1 MESSISF
8 KRGSKGKS
16 KNEGIQGADNPLMD
30 SPPNSRPPASPPT
43 IVERS
48 TEQNIDMQASGSIV
62 NRTLKLEKDVAD
74 LKSGMG
80 EMLGFLRAMDER
92 SRQVAFLPPNPE
104 PRREALVFQEP
115 RSANNTDEEP
125 KGNAESKTPV
135 GSSGK
140 ESVNVDTRNY
150 GWDDSDE
157 ESDRKKTRSFKNR
170 HSKIGSHSKQKARQ
184 SSKHRR
190 SGGGSDSS
198 PSSHSESSDSKSD
211 SESEDSEASSSSS
224 ENSRDRKR
232 RGRKSFSVID
242 TLRDQDKFDGRVSNV
257 IRSQPDYS
265 KIELKKAYVSSILI
279 FSDQLIR
286 YQRDV
291 QTTLRATT
299 LVDPEV
305 KDKIMAKC
313 RSIRTDRKFYDMSNT
328 MLFKKLQKLVRPL
341 DVDHLIRE
349 LERNLTFMWGT
360 GNKMFWNYDEF
371 YSKYVIFVDKFRRT
385 YKFLTEHN
393 SRVTKDIKWENKPNT
408 VIKVFVDKLGEY
420 GRKVWNRLPKSKF
433 SGLEEFLT
441 QFGEV
446 CVEHKRVAEKA
457 RLVATCYFPEEAG
470 IHKKRPPFQKQGFP
484 GRSPDSKPG
493 VNQIA
498 IKTSSE
504 EEFLSD
510 QAGDDVEA
518 DTLFHEQTSDT
529 KEADP
534 DEETDQQ
541 YEDHAGFQEPDTW
554 NEQPAPTLAAMPVT
568 GVKIVK
574 RPFGAPSSIAPK
586 PGGALGSSTMNNA
599 CFSWAS
605 KGKCDRV
612 KCTYSHDDTA
622 CFKLRNEIIANLQA
636 RNKEL
641 GNKKLG
647 TPGTNSSIAAIRDIN
662 VEDVVQEEFIMD
674 MIPELSLSRS
684 VFHHGTVKVLLNGVE
699 IGIPVEALFDSGSL
713 QASFVSKTFLDRN
726 PDVWNDRITPSIG
739 HATLADKVTKV
750 IILGTVQIPCT
761 FAWEGHEFAQ
771 EIKCHIVE
779 TLSTEIIVGL
789 PHIILHFLELFV
801 KMLQTAVER
810 AMNPQDAVLD
820 VNAVHAYGDDD
831 FAPEDRIPGEI
842 YEPWTHIEQE
852 APEDDEIGL
861 PCSFSYALHYMEV
874 SYEDALIEYE
884 AMFEDHVS
892 ADFFKAVPELR
903 QYLSEE
909 AVKVFVPT
917 NWEGIRINPITIKWK
932 TTLPERDNIRARPVN
947 PRLMAPAKA
956 EFDRLLHYFYRP
968 SNSPHASALVIAP
981 KATKPF
987 IRFCGDYV
995 KKNEHIER
1003 GHFPM
1008 PHVKLTLEKITRF
1021 NVFLDIDWVNAYHQF
1036 PLSED
1041 TSRKLSVVTPWG
1053 QVEPM
1058 FMPEGVSP
1066 ASEIMQ
1072 SVVQKIFGDFDDWLI
1087 AIYDNILVLAY
1098 DYADG
1103 FEKLKK
1109 IVARCKEYNVFLKF
1123 SKTWLGF
1130 PSCEFFG
1137 FKCERHKYQ
1146 LTEKRK
1152 AAIMEIPFPDNISQL
1167 KSFLGT
1173 SVFFHNFVPNF
1184 STLVAPLHDM
1194 TAKTFVWKPSEWKVD
1209 YVQIFEDFKIA
1220 LANSVALYYPD
1231 YDLTWILRTDASETG
1246 IGWIL
1251 MQLKLIKEDPPE
1263 WEHQPL
1269 VFGAEK
1275 FSVQAKKW
1283 FIRDQELYGGFRAM
1297 KSCDY
1302 YLRAKPFIWETDH
1315 ANLQWMEK
1323 ATNARVIRMRVFMQ
1337 GFSFMIRHIPRRQNT
1352 VADWQSKFYSY
1363 PSSFELTLI
1372 QGSDKISE
1380 LLHQIHGHRGG
1391 HHGVARTWELLN
1403 EKCPGHRIPYKFVLD
1418 FVKSCGVCQKFR
1430 VGLDRVFEPIV
1441 RHLKVP
1447 EANTAIG
1454 VDGADMEPD
1463 KNGKRYLYVIRNLF
1477 TKVIGLYPSE
1487 DKTEESLARA
1497 IFRHLTRFGLVN
1509 LIVSDPGS
1517 DMTSRAIQ
1525 LVNQWFGVHHR
1536 LSLVN
1541 RHESNG
1547 VEGGIKDTTRYIVT
1561 LCADERHK
1569 DRWSDDSIICWV
1581 EFIIN
1586 TMSDNET
1593 GVSPYEL
1600 TFGSKSGVNFR
1611 FPEGPFDKTTAS
1623 AYLRS
1628 LNEDLDHL
1636 RGKSKEYQDQ
1646 IVAKRTATN
1655 DPDHQ
1660 NVYQKGDFVL
1670 YKPRQAIK
1678 PSRFSPKFEGPY
1690 EVIEQTKNDVVARH
1704 VNLGVTKTFYVEDL
1718 KIFHGDREDAQK
1730 LSLLD
1735 QDQYEIDRFLAY
1747 RGDPHTRSTMQFL
1760 VRFKDASEVWLPW
1773 SDDIFNTVQYEE
1785 YCRSKSELF
1794 QLVFRVHIAKLQI
1807 SELNKTPIDPA
1818 WVGHVVYVDIR
1829 SYGAMWYE
1837 ELNLPDK
1844 DFTTYVVPYVY
1855 EKLER
1860 RNSRIVAFCELFNER
1875 FLVDHLFVKEY
1886 GSKVMFDKQL
1896 MKLIDSAF
1904 LSEYPGI
1911 APKHTQKRV

>member
-16 KNEGIQGADNPLMD
+16 KNEGNQERDNPIADN
-30 SPPNSRPPASPPT
+30 SPIQKQDIMPPADVARDSET
-43 IVERS
+43 FTDGQEAGSLKDR
-48 TEQNIDMQASGSIV
+48 AS
-62 NRTLKLEKDVAD
+62 KLESDVFE
-74 LKSGMG
+74 LKSSMK
-80 EMLGFLRAMDER
+80 EILGFLRTMDQR
-92 SRQVAFLPPNPE
+92 GQPSQASRNIPE
-104 PRREALVFQEP
+104 ARPAGLRFQEQT
-115 RSANNTDEEP
+115 SASETE
-125 KGNAESKTPV
+125 GESQRVSDLKTPV
-135 GSSGK
+135 RSSAK
-140 ESVNVDTRNY
+140 ESIHLDTRNY
-150 GWDDSDE
+150 GWDDSDG
-157 ESDRKKTRSFKNR
+157 DRRKAPKHRREMRGSRSSS
-170 HSKIGSHSKQKARQ
+170 SK

-190 SGGGSDSS
+190 GGGGSDSS
-198 PSSHSESSDSKSD
+198 SSSSSEGSESDSQESD
-211 SESEDSEASSSSS
+211 ASSSSS
-224 ENSRDRKR
+224 EDSRDRKR
-232 RGRKSFSVID
+232 RGRKSLSVID
-242 TLRDQDKFDGRVSNV
+242 TLRGQDKYDGRASNV

-265 KIELKKAYVSSILI
+265 KIELKKAYVSSILN

-299 LVDPEV
+299 LVDTEV

-313 RSIRTDRKFYDMSNT
+313 RSIRSDRKFYDMSNT
-328 MLFKKLQKLVRPL
+328 MLFKKLQKLVRTL
-341 DVDHLIRE
+341 DVDHLILE
-349 LERNLTFMWGT
+349 LERNVTFTWGT
-360 GNKMFWNYDEF
+360 GSKMFWNFDEF
-371 YSKYVIFVDKFRRT
+371 YSKYIIFVDKFRRT

-393 SRVTKDIKWENKPNT
+393 SRVTKDLKWENKPNT
-408 VIKVFVDKLGEY
+408 VIKVFIDKLGEY

-433 SGLEEFLT
+433 AGFEDFLT
-441 QFGEV
+441 HFGEV

-470 IHKKRPPFQKQGFP
+470 IQRKRTPFTRPGFTK
-484 GRSPDSKPG
+484 GTPDARPG

-498 IKTSSE
+498 MKSPHGDTYAFEGAEESE
-504 EEFLSD
+504 YNDEGDIGDSE
-510 QAGDDVEA
+510 QAPDPKDNEQDTEPDRQA
-518 DTLFHEQTSDT
+518 DSPLES
-529 KEADP
+529 
-534 DEETDQQ
+534 
-541 YEDHAGFQEPDTW
+541 QEPDTW
-554 NEQPAPTLAAMPVT
+554 NNQPDPTLAAVPVT

-574 RPFGAPSSIAPK
+574 RPFGAPSSIAPR
-586 PGGALGSSTMNNA
+586 PSAPSASNNA
-599 CFSWAS
+599 CFAWAT
-605 KGKCDRV
+605 KGRCDRI
-612 KCTYSHDDTA
+612 KCTYSHDETA
-622 CFKLRNEIIANLQA
+622 CAKMRAELITNLQA
-636 RNKEL
+636 RNKEMAS
-641 GNKKLG
+641 KKTG
-647 TPGTNSSIAAIRDIN
+647 PGASISAIRDLN
-662 VEDVVQEEFIMD
+662 TEDMVQEEFIMD

-684 VFHHGTVKVLLNGVE
+684 VFHQGVVRLISNEGTTS
-699 IGIPVEALFDSGSL
+699 IPVEALFDSGSL
-713 QASFVSKTFLDRN
+713 QASFVSKTFLDRD
-726 PDVWNDRITPSIG
+726 PAVWRDRITPSIG

-750 IILGTVQIPCT
+750 GILGTVQVPCT
-761 FAWEGHEFAQ
+761 FAWKGREFSQ
-771 EIKCHIVE
+771 EIKCHVVD
-779 TLSTEIIVGL
+779 TLSTEMIVGL

-801 KMLQTAVER
+801 SMLETAVER
-810 AMNPQDAVLD
+810 AMKPQDTALG
-820 VNAVHAYGDDD
+820 VNAVHAYGNED
-831 FAPEDRIPGEI
+831 FIAEEKEPGEL
-842 YEPWTHIEQE
+842 YEPWTFIDEE
-852 APEDDEIGL
+852 APEDDDIGL
-861 PCSFSYALHYMEV
+861 PCSFSFAIHYMEMSHEEAV
-874 SYEDALIEYE
+874 SEYL
-884 AMFEDHVS
+884 AMFDEHVS
-892 ADFFKAVPELR
+892 PEFYKAVPQLR
-903 QYLSEE
+903 KYLEEE

-917 NWEGIRINPITIKWK
+917 NWEGIRIDPITLKWK
-932 TTLPERDNIRARPVN
+932 PTLPERDNIRARPVN
-947 PRLMAPAKA
+947 PRLMAPAKT
-956 EFDRLLHYFYRP
+956 EFDRLLNYFYRP

-995 KKNEHIER
+995 KKNDHIER

-1008 PHVKLTLEKITRF
+1008 PHVKITLEKITRF

-1053 QVEPM
+1053 QVEPI
-1058 FMPEGVSP
+1058 FLPEGVSP

-1072 SVVQKIFGDFDDWLI
+1072 SAVQTIFGDFDEWMI

-1098 DYADG
+1098 D
-1103 FEKLKK
+1103 FEDAFDKFKK
-1109 IVARCKEYNVFLKF
+1109 VIARCKEFNVFLKF

-1152 AAIMEIPFPDNISQL
+1152 NAIMDIPFPDS
-1167 KSFLGT
+1167 LGT

-1184 STLVAPLHDM
+1184 SELVAPLHDM
-1194 TAKTFVWKPSEWKVD
+1194 TSKTFVWKPSEWKVD
-1209 YVQIFEDFKIA
+1209 YMDVFERFKTA
-1220 LANSVALYYPD
+1220 LVNSVELYYPD
-1231 YDLTWILRTDASETG
+1231 YNLVWILRTDASETG
-1246 IGWIL
+1246 IGWVL
-1251 MQLKLIKEDPPE
+1251 MQLKQINKDPPE
-1263 WEHQPL
+1263 WQHQPMI
-1269 VFGAEK
+1269 FGAEK
-1275 FSVQAKKW
+1275 FSDQAKKW
-1283 FIRDQELYGGFRAM
+1283 FTRDQELYGGFKAM

-1337 GFSFMIRHIPRRQNT
+1337 GFSFMIRHIPRRQNI

-1363 PSSFELTLI
+1363 PSSFELSLI

-1403 EKCPGHRIPYKFVLD
+1403 EKCPGHRIPYKIVLD
-1418 FVKSCGVCQKFR
+1418 FVKSCGICQKLR
-1430 VGLDRVFEPIV
+1430 VGLEHTFEPIV

-1447 EANTAIG
+1447 EANSAIG

-1463 KNGKRYLYVIRNLF
+1463 KLGNRYLYVIRNLF
-1477 TKVIGLYPSE
+1477 TKVIGLYPSK
-1487 DKTEESLARA
+1487 DKTDESLARA
-1497 IFRHLTRFGLVN
+1497 IFRHLTRFGVVN
-1509 LIVSDPGS
+1509 SIVSDPGS
-1517 DMTSRAIQ
+1517 DMTSTAIQ

-1547 VEGGIKDTTRYIVT
+1547 VEGGIKDMTRYIVT

-1600 TFGSKSGVNFR
+1600 TFGSKSAVNFR
-1611 FPEGPFDKTTAS
+1611 FPEGPFDKSKAS
-1623 AYLRS
+1623 SYLRA
-1628 LNEDLDHL
+1628 LNDDLDHL
-1636 RGKSKEYQDQ
+1636 RQTSKEYQDK
-1646 IVAKRTATN
+1646 IVAKRTASN
-1655 DPDHQ
+1655 DPAHQ

-1690 EVIEQTKNDVVARH
+1690 EVIAQTKNDVVARH

-1735 QDQYEIDRFLAY
+1735 QDQYEIDKFLAY

-1760 VRFKDASEVWLPW
+1760 IRFKDATEVWIPW
-1773 SDDIFNTVQYEE
+1773 SEDIFNTVQYEE
-1785 YCRSKSELF
+1785 YCRSKPELF
-1794 QLVFRVHIAKLQI
+1794 QLVFRHNIAKLQI

-1818 WVGHVVYVDIR
+1818 WIGQVVFVDIR
-1829 SYGAMWYE
+1829 SYGATWYE

-1844 DFTTYVVPYVY
+1844 DLKTYVVPFVY

-1886 GSKVMFDKQL
+1886 GSNSVFDKQL
-1896 MKLIDSAF
+1896 MKLIDTAMLIEF
-1904 LSEYPGI
+1904 PAI
-1911 APKHTQKRV
+1911 APNHTQKRV